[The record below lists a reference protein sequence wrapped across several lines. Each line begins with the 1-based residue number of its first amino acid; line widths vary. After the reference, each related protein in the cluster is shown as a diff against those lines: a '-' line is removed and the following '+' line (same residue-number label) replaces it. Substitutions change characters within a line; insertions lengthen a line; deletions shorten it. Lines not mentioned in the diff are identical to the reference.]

1 MICMKNNDFEF
12 NNISKLIERD
22 RHIRILSDF
31 LKQLHTEKRGILR
44 IVANHGSGATSFLN
58 IASISALKLNYEII
72 NINEYNND
80 KTIDKL
86 KTCNTNNLQYFKS
99 PLYERVINSKK
110 DGQIIIIDN
119 IDQIDKDI
127 LSNLNKLLSSE
138 TNFVLALIYST
149 ISNLTTNVDY
159 IDIPIYKTIFLEP
172 LSPKGLHQLLNNVLV
187 WDKPPNILLE
197 YLYNKTKGMPK
208 YIMSEIEFLIK
219 EEILFHDNNNGWS
232 VNEEYLST
240 LVNKINR
247 NNYFPKNNLP
257 AETTEFVGRK
267 DEIREIC
274 SLLEK
279 ARLVTLIGPGGIG
292 KSRLSL
298 KVALLCLSKFTDGV
312 FWISLSQITRTE
324 LLISNIAKILN
335 IVEIEGHNTLDYI
348 KSTLK
353 NRRLLII
360 LDNFEQI
367 IDSAPV
373 LSDLL
378 STAANLS
385 LLVTSRQPLKVYGEH
400 LFNVPPLE
408 IPDPHS
414 CVTVELLEKQPAVR
428 LFLARA
434 QAIKNDFSI
443 TQENASQIAD
453 LCQFL
458 EGIPL
463 AIELAAANI
472 AQISIQTMLNQS
484 QNRLSWLISESN
496 SLSDRQRTMKN
507 TIEWGYNLL
516 STNQKRIFIR
526 LGVFKGKFNIKAV
539 SAVINK
545 NNDIENL
552 YEDLLSLTNKSIL
565 TLDSEFEERDKICFN
580 MLEILREY
588 AVLLLSTDSDEKI
601 IKECHADYF
610 FSYVIDAENNFYYSN
625 HQTSLIMVDQAYL
638 DIICALEYYR
648 ITDCLEKELEL
659 AVAMGYY
666 WEARGYWKKGQSIF
680 KSLIQKQDN
689 SLNANCYIKAY
700 QWFGRF
706 VFLNG
711 NYEEA
716 VNIFEQGLRL
726 AMERND
732 LIGEA
737 SIRYNLALTYNISG
751 NLKYEV
757 ELLNQSLSVYREA
770 CYKRGIAEVLQEL
783 GQVYYF
789 KGSYDAAEMYLNESL
804 DIYKEYNDR
813 YGILRTYG
821 RMGLVLRGK
830 GEFEQAMQML
840 HRYLLACEEI
850 DDRVEMAFALIN
862 IAELARSQCDYVVA
876 ESYYLRGLNL
886 GYELGYIAIIASIK
900 KDLGEIYHYKGN
912 INKASKLFDESLTIL
927 EETGYKGDVPWVY
940 RNMAELELARGNY
953 LKAEELFL
961 IGLKFYIEIKQNTL
975 SYIFLVFEGLA
986 TVSAM
991 LEDYNRA
998 ACLYSAA
1005 NKLFQTVGNLLA
1017 INDINSFNNRLNA
1030 LHSKMD
1036 ASAFETSWNEGHSMS
1051 LEHAI
1056 GYALDDNKY
1065 DRTMAN
1071 KMINYINENYEKDI
1085 SLNEISEYFNMSTSY
1100 LSTMFKYYTGQ
1111 NFKDYLNL
1119 CRVKASKELMK
1130 KNSSLKINEIASK
1143 VGCNGSVTFI
1153 RMFRKYEGMSPGQYY
1168 SNLKIN
1174 EKK

>member
-22 RHIRILSDF
+22 RQICILSDF
-31 LKQLHTEKRGILR
+31 LKQLHTKKRGILR
-44 IVANHGSGATSFLN
+44 IVANNGSGATSFLN
-58 IASISALKLNYEII
+58 IASSSALKLNYEVI
-72 NINEYNND
+72 NINEYSNG
-80 KTIDKL
+80 KLIDKL
-86 KTCNTNNLQYFKS
+86 KTCNTNGSQYIKS
-99 PLYERVINSKK
+99 QLNVK
-110 DGQIIIIDN
+110 IIIIDT
-119 IDQIDKDI
+119 IEQIEKDTLSI
-127 LSNLNKLLSSE
+127 LKKLLSSE
-138 TNFVLALIYST
+138 NNFALALIYST
-149 ISNLTTNVDY
+149 NSNLTTNIDY
-159 IDIPIYKTIFLEP
+159 IDIPIYKSIFLEP
-172 LSPKGLHQLLNNVLV
+172 LSPKGLHQLLNTILV

-197 YLYNKTKGMPK
+197 YLYNKTKGLPK
-208 YIMSEIEFLIK
+208 YLLTEIEFLKK
-219 EEILFHDNNNGWS
+219 EEILIYDSNNGWS
-232 VNEEYLST
+232 INEEHLST
-240 LVNKINR
+240 LVNNIYR

-267 DEIREIC
+267 DEIREILR
-274 SLLEK
+274 LLEK
-279 ARLVTLIGPGGIG
+279 ARLVTLTGPGGIG

-298 KVALLCLSKFTDGV
+298 KVALLCPSKYCDGV
-312 FWISLSQITRTE
+312 FWVDLSQITKSE

-335 IVEIEGHNTLDYI
+335 IPEIEGLSTLDTI

-353 NRRLLII
+353 NKRILII

-367 IDSAPV
+367 IDSVPV
-373 LSDLL
+373 LVDLL

-385 LLVTSRQPLKVYGEH
+385 LLVTSRQPLKVYGEY
-400 LFNVPPLE
+400 LFNVPSLE
-408 IPDPHS
+408 IPDMNS
-414 CVTVELLEKQPAVR
+414 CDTVELLEKQPAVS

-443 TQENASQIAD
+443 TEDNASQIAE

-484 QNRLSWLISESN
+484 QNRLSWLIAETN
-496 SLSDRQRTMKN
+496 SMPDRQRTMKN

-516 STNQKRIFIR
+516 STSQKRIFVR

-539 SAVINK
+539 SAIINK
-545 NNDIENL
+545 NNDIDNL
-552 YEDLLSLTNKSIL
+552 YDDLLSLTNKSIL
-565 TLDSEFEERDKICFN
+565 TIDSEFEERDKVCFN

-588 AVLLLSTDSDEKI
+588 AVLLLSTDRDEKI
-601 IKECHADYF
+601 IKQCHADYF
-610 FSYVIDAENNFYYSN
+610 FSYAMDTENNFYYSN
-625 HQTSLIMVDQAYL
+625 RQTSLIMMDQAYL
-638 DIICALEYYR
+638 DIICALEYYT
-648 ITDCLEKELEL
+648 ITGCLEKELEL
-659 AVAMGYY
+659 AVSMGYY

-680 KSLIQKQDN
+680 KSVIQKQDN
-689 SLNANCYIKAY
+689 SLNTHYYIKAY

-716 VNIFEQGLRL
+716 VNIFEQGLKL
-726 AMERND
+726 AIDRND

-757 ELLNQSLSVYREA
+757 ELLNQSLSAYKEA
-770 CYKRGIAEVLQEL
+770 YYKRGIAEVLQEL

-789 KGSYDAAEMYLNESL
+789 QGSYHTAEMCLNESL

-813 YGILRTYG
+813 YGILRSFG

-830 GEFEQAMQML
+830 GEFEQAKQMF
-840 HRYLLACEEI
+840 HKYLLACEEI

-862 IAELARSQCDYVVA
+862 IAELARSQSDYAVA
-876 ESYYLRGLNL
+876 ESYYLRGLNI
-886 GYELGYIAIIASIK
+886 GYELGYMTIIACIK
-900 KDLGEIYHYKGN
+900 KDLGEIYHYRGQMD
-912 INKASKLFDESLTIL
+912 KASELFEESLTLL

-975 SYIFLVFEGLA
+975 SYIFLVFGGLA
-986 TVSAM
+986 AVSTM
-991 LEDYNRA
+991 LEDYTRA
-998 ACLYSAA
+998 ACLYSVA

-1017 INDINSFNNRLNA
+1017 INDINSFNLRLDA
-1030 LHSKMD
+1030 LRPKMD
-1036 ASAFETSWNEGHSMS
+1036 ARTFETSWNEGHSMS
-1051 LEHAI
+1051 LEHAL

-1119 CRVKASKELMK
+1119 CRVNASKELMQ
-1130 KNSSLKINEIASK
+1130 KNGSLKINEIASK

-1174 EKK
+1174 KKK